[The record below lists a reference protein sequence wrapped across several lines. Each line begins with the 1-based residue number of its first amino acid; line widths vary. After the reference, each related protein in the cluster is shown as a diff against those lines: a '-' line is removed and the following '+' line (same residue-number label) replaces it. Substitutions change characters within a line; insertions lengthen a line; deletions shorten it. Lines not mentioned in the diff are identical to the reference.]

1 MEDLI
6 CLLATV
12 RTLKVVDILIQI
24 CSLFWLSLP
33 YQFCEK
39 RDQWIIII
47 MVSKIWGGM
56 STTNIHI
63 YIRKN
68 ADFECRYIRTHIEE
82 RKTSNITMAILQFLI
97 KTL

>member
-1 MEDLI
+1 
-6 CLLATV
+6 
-12 RTLKVVDILIQI
+12 
-24 CSLFWLSLP
+24 
-33 YQFCEK
+33 
-39 RDQWIIII
+39 
-47 MVSKIWGGM
+47 M

-82 RKTSNITMAILQFLI
+82 NRKTSNITIAILQFLI